1 MSKSI
6 LQKLLSYPLILIGI
20 IMMILGIRWMNV
32 DEPWMLDKVAN
43 VERLNSSFIDLF
55 SSTGSSINL
64 EGYLTQIYRFFGFW
78 VLTIGMLITSFS
90 SPSIIIKKHVG
101 IRLLPILG
109 YMLIIGLYLGYTW
122 IPSSHF
128 IWLTWGL
135 LGVYL
140 LSLYAFLKLKNK

>member
-1 MSKSI
+1 MSKSV
-6 LQKLLSYPLILIGI
+6 LQKLLSYPLILIGLV
-20 IMMILGIRWMNV
+20 MMVLGVRWMNV

-43 VERLNSSFIDLF
+43 VERLNGSFIDLF
-55 SSTGSSINL
+55 NATGSIDL
-64 EGYLTQIYRFFGFW
+64 EGYLTQIYSFFGFW
-78 VLTIGMLITSFS
+78 VLIIGMFITSFS
-90 SPSIIIKKHVG
+90 SPTIIIKKYVG

-109 YMLIIGLYLGYTW
+109 YILIFGLYLGYKW

-128 IWLTWGL
+128 IWLTWSL